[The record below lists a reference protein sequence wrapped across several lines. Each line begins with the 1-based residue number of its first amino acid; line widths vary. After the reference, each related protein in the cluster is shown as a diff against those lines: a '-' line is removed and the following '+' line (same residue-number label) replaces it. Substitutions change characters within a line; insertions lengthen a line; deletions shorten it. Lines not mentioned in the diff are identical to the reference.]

1 MAQPD
6 TRNIDAANQT
16 RELPANGHLDVVTLG
31 ELTFG

>member
-16 RELPANGHLDVVTLG
+16 NGHLDVVTLG